1 MVTLSPN
8 RNYVYSYSDCFC
20 KYAYESFMDS
30 IMEWV
35 CSVWNNPTMNNGCEW
50 CTTLEMWGDFLG
62 ISDDDVI
69 YSKIIRNFP
78 DFLFFF
84 CNGYHW
90 SLQKNHMFFRNLIRK
105 DKIIWTYANPFWN
118 SINIISDQNKNS
130 IIIMKIRAFFKENL

>member
-35 CSVWNNPTMNNGCEW
+35 CPVWNNPTMNNGCEW
-50 CTTLEMWGDFLG
+50 CTTLEMWSDFLG

-69 YSKIIRNFP
+69 YSKVIRNFP
-78 DFLFFF
+78 DFLFF